1 MEDFERSAGGMD
13 FDDDPGRDREDPGAS
28 FLEGGPDAI
37 LEELENMLPDSW
49 REQIVHFPLTA
60 LAVGFGVGV
69 LLGMKKG
76 DEILTAGSAMLSA
89 AATANLSQIFSGGD

>member
-13 FDDDPGRDREDPGAS
+13 FDDDSNRDADDLGNS

-37 LEELENMLPDSW
+37 LEELENLLPESW
-49 REQIVHFPLTA
+49 REQIVQFPLTA
-60 LAVGFGVGV
+60 LAVGFGVGLV
-69 LLGMKKG
+69 LGMKKG

-89 AATANLSQIFSGGD
+89 AATANLSEIFSGRD